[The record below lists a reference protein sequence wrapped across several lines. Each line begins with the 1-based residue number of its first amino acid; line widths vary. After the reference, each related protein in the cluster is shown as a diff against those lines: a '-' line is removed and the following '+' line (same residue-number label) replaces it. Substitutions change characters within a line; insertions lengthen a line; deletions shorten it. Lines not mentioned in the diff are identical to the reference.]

1 MSAKSFSIHTSH
13 PLNPYPVTAPIKP
26 EVKKSDATAS
36 EKKDAKSTPKLP
48 VSRPILSNQ
57 VGTMVMHDTG
67 EVSDYH

>member
-1 MSAKSFSIHTSH
+1 MSANSFSIHTSH
-13 PLNPYPVTAPIKP
+13 PLNPYPVTAP
-26 EVKKSDATAS
+26 EVKKPETTAS